1 MYEVK
6 NFRTNVELEPDVDQT
21 PQHEDNIKSQNEEA
35 RRDSSRDS
43 DLDDDEYL
51 VSDNDDLYDNYVD
64 DNEEWVRIRGK

>member
-1 MYEVK
+1 MYEVEDSK
-6 NFRTNVELEPDVDQT
+6 TNVELELDVDQT